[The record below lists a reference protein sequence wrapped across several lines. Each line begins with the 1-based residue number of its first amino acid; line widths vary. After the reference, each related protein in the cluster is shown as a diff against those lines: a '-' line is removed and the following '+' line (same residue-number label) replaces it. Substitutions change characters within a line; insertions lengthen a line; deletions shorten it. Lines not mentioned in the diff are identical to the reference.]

1 MVEDTHAAVDDPE
14 LLVDVEVG
22 DDARDD
28 PGDVQDVQDRD
39 GHQAGGQ
46 EGAEV
51 PGLPVLD
58 HDGEE
63 DDVEQEGEQGNPGPG
78 YPPPCRPGDNLTSGV
93 SEKNILGKTKK

>member
-1 MVEDTHAAVDDPE
+1 MVEDAHAAVDDPE

-28 PGDVQDVQDRD
+28 PGDVQNVQDRD

-58 HDGEE
+58 DDGEE
-63 DDVEQEGEQGNPGPG
+63 EDVEQKGEQGDRGPG
-78 YPPPCRPGDNLTSGV
+78 DPPPGRTGDNLTSV
-93 SEKNILGKTKK
+93 DSEKNIWGNGKN

>member
-1 MVEDTHAAVDDPE
+1 MVEDPNTAVDDPE

-28 PGDVQDVQDRD
+28 PGNVEDVQDRD
-39 GHQAGGQ
+39 GDQAGREQ
-46 EGAEV
+46 GAKV

-63 DDVEQEGEQGNPGPG
+63 EDVEEEGQEGDGGPG
-78 YPPPCRPGDNLTSGV
+78 DPPPGGPGDNLQV
-93 SEKNILGKTKK
+93 R

>member
-1 MVEDTHAAVDDPE
+1 MVEDAHAAVDDPE

-63 DDVEQEGEQGNPGPG
+63 EDVEQEGEQRDCGPG
-78 YPPPCRPGDNLTSGV
+78 DPPPRRPGDNLTSV
-93 SEKNILGKTKK
+93 ASEINIWGKVKN